1 MNGKKAKGKCM
12 IVIADTTP
20 LISLMKNGHLDLL
33 HQLFGRVIIPNAVF
47 QELVSNPRFADE
59 GKRIKESTFIK
70 NMEIKDMSSVEL
82 LKRSSGLDEG
92 ESEAIILS
100 DSIKNSLLLMDEIK
114 GREVAAQMGIQLMGT
129 HGILLLA

>member
-1 MNGKKAKGKCM
+1 
-12 IVIADTTP
+12 
-20 LISLMKNGHLDLL
+20 
-33 HQLFGRVIIPNAVF
+33 
-47 QELVSNPRFADE
+47 
-59 GKRIKESTFIK
+59 
-70 NMEIKDMSSVEL
+70 MEIKDMSSVEL